1 MPIQSRAERN
11 AANAKSAAENKVK
24 RAERNKARASRG
36 EMKEALQRATSAGER
51 REIKEQFA
59 ELYKTPKPETATED
73 LVGYN
78 GTVSSTGGD
87 TGGSGGGGGLPNGYV
102 ETAVI
107 ICVNGSPVSGQFLF
121 KEDAP

>member
-1 MPIQSRAERN
+1 MPIQSRAERS

-24 RAERNKARASRG
+24 RAERNKAKASRR
-36 EMKEALQRATSAGER
+36 EMREALQGATSAGER

-59 ELYKTPKPETATED
+59 EPYKTPKPETATED

-87 TGGSGGGGGLPNGYV
+87 TGGSGGDTGGGTFELDVVKDDN
-102 ETAVI
+102 TAGRASFTGDGI
-107 ICVNGSPVSGQFLF
+107 I
-121 KEDAP
+121 

>member
-1 MPIQSRAERN
+1 MPIRSRAERN

-24 RAERNKARASRG
+24 RAERNKAKASRSK
-36 EMKEALQRATSAGER
+36 MKEALQGATSAGER

-59 ELYKTPKPETATED
+59 EPYKTPKPETATED

-87 TGGSGGGGGLPNGYV
+87 VDNGGGGGGGGLPDGYV
-102 ETAVI
+102 ETDFI
-107 ICVNGSPVSGQFLF
+107 MCVNGSPVSGKILF
-121 KEDAP
+121 KAD